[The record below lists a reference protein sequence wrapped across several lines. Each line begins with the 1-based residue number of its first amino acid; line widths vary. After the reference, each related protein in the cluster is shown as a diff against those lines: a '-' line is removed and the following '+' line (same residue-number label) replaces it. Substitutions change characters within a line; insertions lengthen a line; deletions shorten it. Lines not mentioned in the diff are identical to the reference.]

1 MQKQD
6 KFKDYTKYETARIL
20 GARSLQIAMDA
31 PILLKI
37 SESKLKEIKYDSLK
51 IAEMEFDSDVL
62 PITVKRPLPKRKE
75 EKLEVKEERIA
86 DEEIIEKEKEIESE
100 IIEKAEEIGLVNEGE
115 DLADGAGE
123 AEETGGEERGE

>member
-75 EKLEVKEERIA
+75 EKLEVKEEIIS
-86 DEEIIEKEKEIESE
+86 DKEIIEKEKEIESE

>member
-1 MQKQD
+1 MQKQG
-6 KFKDYTKYETARIL
+6 KFEDYTRYEIARIL

-37 SESKLKEIKYDSLK
+37 SEEKLKEIKYDSLK
-51 IAEMEFDSDVL
+51 IAEMEFEEEVL

-75 EKLEVKEERIA
+75 DKLEVREERIA

-100 IIEKAEEIGLVNEGE
+100 IVEKAEEIGLVNEGE
-115 DLADGAGE
+115 DLAE
-123 AEETGGEERGE
+123 VEPEETGGDERE